1 MSETDEGPSDSRDRM
16 SAESS
21 VSADSDAGVTRIF
34 EELFP
39 AARDLTDDSARP
51 DVDGWDSLG
60 HLELVSALEAE
71 FSVFITPELALDI
84 ETVGGAKRLIT
95 RLVVD
100 E

>member
-1 MSETDEGPSDSRDRM
+1 M
-16 SAESS
+16 SAPESS
-21 VSADSDAGVTRIF
+21 VSADSDAVVTRIF

-39 AARDLTDDSARP
+39 AATDLTDDSGRR

-71 FSVFITPELALDI
+71 FSVFITPEVALEI
-84 ETVGGAKRLIT
+84 ETVGGAKKLIT
-95 RLVVD
+95 RFVAD